1 MRVAIG
7 AIALFCGMALLGQPG
22 AAPRAQAQGGDLCG
36 WIGVSVSPM
45 TSAYANSLG
54 MVQPY
59 GAIFEQPE
67 PGSPAAHADIRAG
80 DVLTSVNGTNIEK
93 AGDFAKMIAEMA
105 PETIVHLAT
114 YRDGQPMEHQIMLGS
129 GKCPRAQRGGL
140 PVLTRQ
146 S

>member
-54 MVQPY
+54 MVQP
-59 GAIFEQPE
+59 
-67 PGSPAAHADIRAG
+67 
-80 DVLTSVNGTNIEK
+80 
-93 AGDFAKMIAEMA
+93 
-105 PETIVHLAT
+105 
-114 YRDGQPMEHQIMLGS
+114 
-129 GKCPRAQRGGL
+129 
-140 PVLTRQ
+140 
-146 S
+146 

>member
-1 MRVAIG
+1 
-7 AIALFCGMALLGQPG
+7 
-22 AAPRAQAQGGDLCG
+22 
-36 WIGVSVSPM
+36 
-45 TSAYANSLG
+45 
-54 MVQPY
+54 
-59 GAIFEQPE
+59 
-67 PGSPAAHADIRAG
+67 
-80 DVLTSVNGTNIEK
+80 
-93 AGDFAKMIAEMA
+93 MA